1 MAPPETPTRARVE
14 SAIRPLLRGYS
25 HAAAASAA
33 LAGTVALVWLSA
45 GDWLKQVSL
54 LVYGATSVLLFTASA
69 LFHTA
74 GWSPRWHR
82 TLRRLDRAGIFLA
95 IAGTATPIVYNVL
108 PEPRRTGI
116 LLLVWGLAGLGA
128 AAVAP
133 VLRTPRGLVIGLYLG
148 LGWIALALIPAL
160 LAARGLNAVLLLSLG
175 GLLYTAGALI
185 YALRR
190 PRLWPR
196 VFGFH
201 EAFHLLVIA
210 ANAVFFIFMLLYVIP
225 FPRP

>member
-1 MAPPETPTRARVE
+1 MLPETPTRIRVE
-14 SAIRPLLRGYS
+14 SAIRPLLRSYS
-25 HAAAASAA
+25 HAAAALAA

-69 LFHTA
+69 LFHTV

-82 TLRRLDRAGIFLA
+82 TLRRLDRASIFLA
-95 IAGTATPIVYNVL
+95 IAGTFTPIVYNLL
-108 PEPRRTGI
+108 PEPRRTGL

-133 VLRTPRGLVIGLYLG
+133 VLRTPRGLVVALYLG

-160 LAARGLNAVLLLSLG
+160 LAACGLNAVLLLALG
-175 GLLYTAGALI
+175 GWLHTAGALV

-201 EAFHLLVIA
+201 EVFHLIVIA
-210 ANAVFFIFMLLYVIP
+210 ANAVFFVFMLLCIVP

>member
-1 MAPPETPTRARVE
+1 VE
-14 SAIRPLLRGYS
+14 AASVRPLLRGYS
-25 HAAAASAA
+25 HAAAAVAA
-33 LAGTVALVWLSA
+33 LAGTVALVGLAA
-45 GDWLKQVSL
+45 GDWLKQTSL

-82 TLRRLDRAGIFLA
+82 ILRRLDRASIFLF
-95 IAGTATPIVYNVL
+95 IAGTATPVVYNLL
-108 PEPRRTGI
+108 PEPRRTAL

-133 VLRTPRGLVIGLYLG
+133 VLRTPRGLVIGLYMG
-148 LGWIALALIPAL
+148 IGWIALALVPAL
-160 LAARGLNAVLLLSLG
+160 LAARGPRAVLLLALG
-175 GLLYTAGALI
+175 GSLYTAGALV

-210 ANAVFFIFMLLYVIP
+210 ANAVFFVFMLLYVIP
-225 FPRP
+225 YPRP

>member
-1 MAPPETPTRARVE
+1 VGIA
-14 SAIRPLLRGYS
+14 
-25 HAAAASAA
+25 
-33 LAGTVALVWLSA
+33 ALVWLSA

-69 LFHTA
+69 LFHTV
-74 GWSPRWHR
+74 GWSPHWHR

-95 IAGTATPIVYNVL
+95 IAGTATPIIYNVL
-108 PEPRRTGI
+108 PEPQRTGL
-116 LLLVWGLAGLGA
+116 LLLVWGLAGLGV

-133 VLRTPRGLVIGLYLG
+133 RLRIPRWLVIALYLG
-148 LGWIALALIPAL
+148 LGWIALALVPTV
-160 LAARGLNAVLLLSLG
+160 LAARGPGAVLLLALG
-175 GLLYTAGALI
+175 GLLYTAGTLI

-201 EAFHLLVIA
+201 EVFHLLVIA
-210 ANAVFFIFMLLYVIP
+210 ANAIFFVFMLLYVIP